1 MIMEIKD
8 ILLNELRNEV
18 QLTEKFLKRIPAD
31 KLDWRPHKK
40 SMNIQELGSHLAEI
54 PSWITG
60 TMEMDEMDVDGYE
73 TPKLSSPDEMVK
85 VLKKNAADAEASLQK
100 SNGDFQK
107 KWKMKMKDETLWEMP
122 RIDVLNTV
130 VLNQI
135 PHHRAQLGVYF
146 RLLDVS
152 VPATY
157 GPSADESQ

>member
-1 MIMEIKD
+1 MEIKD

-18 QLTEKFLKRIPAD
+18 RLTEKFLKRIPKD

-40 SMNIQELGSHLAEI
+40 SMSIQELGSHLAEI

-60 TMEMDEMDVDGYE
+60 TMEMDEMNMDGYE
-73 TPKLSSPDEMVK
+73 PSKLSSPDEMVK

-100 SNGDFQK
+100 PNDAFKK

-122 RIDVLNTV
+122 KLDVLNTV

-146 RLLDVS
+146 RLLDQS
-152 VPATY
+152 VPASY
-157 GPSADESQ
+157 GPSADENE

>member
-1 MIMEIKD
+1 MEIKD

-18 QLTEKFLKRIPAD
+18 RLTEKFLKRIPKD
-31 KLDWRPHKK
+31 KLDWRPHEK
-40 SMNIQELGSHLAEI
+40 SMSIKELGSHLAEI

-60 TMEMDEMDVDGYE
+60 TMEMDEMNMDGYE
-73 TPKLSSPDEMVK
+73 ASNLSSPDEMVN

-100 SNGDFQK
+100 PDDAFK
-107 KWKMKMKDETLWEMP
+107 KNWKMKMKDETLWEMP
-122 RIDVLNTV
+122 RLDVLNTV

-146 RLLDVS
+146 RLLDQS

-157 GPSADESQ
+157 GPSADENE